1 MQNWLVCFLYE
12 AELISFASG
21 SNWKSCV
28 SDLNSAPRDPVALG
42 TSIVLLGRPPGLAEV
57 VPGQNALMFEIP
69 APSERVS
76 VQR

>member
-1 MQNWLVCFLYE
+1 M
-12 AELISFASG
+12 
-21 SNWKSCV
+21 